1 MLIRKGGIT
10 RNIDPERLFEY
21 KAKGYTTVDVVEP
34 TPAPPVPPVPPAPS
48 GEKQPKKPGAK
59 E

>member
-1 MLIRKGGIT
+1 MLIKKGGIT
-10 RNIDPERLFEY
+10 RSIDPERLFEY
-21 KAKGYTTVDVVEP
+21 KAKGYTAVDAVKP
-34 TPAPPVPPVPPAPS
+34 TPS